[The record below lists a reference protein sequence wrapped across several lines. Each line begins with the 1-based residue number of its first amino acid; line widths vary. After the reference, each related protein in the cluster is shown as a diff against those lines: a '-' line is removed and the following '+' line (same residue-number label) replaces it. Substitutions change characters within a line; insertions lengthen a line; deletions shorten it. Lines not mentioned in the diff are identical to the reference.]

1 MSIYDSFNSQNIASD
16 RLDNNGIG
24 QQGLHDETVDEHIDR
39 EAAERNGAANQNE
52 NDIKKIL
59 SKEDI
64 QNAQDAN
71 SPQAITARYP
81 EDLETIG
88 PLFQYQPKF
97 DIKTG
102 VQEFKLVDG
111 LKQPVYETDLE
122 GNPVVKSSAKW
133 DNKVQYDIKR
143 GLETYDAYSEQM
155 ENREIV
161 NEKTIQTDSALIKL
175 AHIILDES
183 IQSKTEDT
191 IIVQYRH
198 FGVVRHFDGENF
210 VNQRILYKSSVDPL
224 ITILKSMAGLKVLL
238 ANARSEQTNGQIV
251 YKNVNFRVAADSNQ
265 YGMFMVLR
273 QQAVSFRSLDQLELP
288 NNVKQVVRDAIA
300 GKDGLMIVGGPPG
313 SGKTTLMTTGLVEYQ
328 RLTHGAK
335 NILSLEQPIE
345 TPTPGIIQ
353 KDIDKDYGV
362 TWDGAISAAL
372 REKPQILR
380 VGETS
385 TRESAQAIVRAAN
398 AGIVA
403 LTTLHIKSVIET
415 FETLKSLGV
424 EENDIQNSLRLVVYL
439 NRVPKL
445 CPHCRKVDSIIL
457 HDDIN
462 QWVRRHLND
471 SRSGAISQIAFRNP
485 EGCEYCRAHQS
496 NPNLY
501 GTVGKV
507 GIYEY
512 LKVNMAMLRIYR
524 KYSKYDVYVLKDKLL
539 HPETIDWD
547 VEDSSLSKEQ
557 LRQKQQDFASG
568 LEYYSIEKDILSKL
582 RNFDIDFDTAKYLLN
597 A

>member
-1 MSIYDSFNSQNIASD
+1 MGVYDSIPNNNNEPLKD
-16 RLDNNGIG
+16 NGIG
-24 QQGLHDETVDEHIDR
+24 QQGMHDETVDEHI
-39 EAAERNGAANQNE
+39 ERIAKEKSGVTENE
-52 NDIKKIL
+52 NHPKHIL
-59 SKEDI
+59 SKQEI
-64 QNAQDAN
+64 EEAKEAN
-71 SPQAITARYP
+71 SPQAITNRYP
-81 EDLETIG
+81 QELETIG
-88 PLFQYQPKF
+88 PLFQYQPSF
-97 DIKTG
+97 DLKTG
-102 VQEFKLVDG
+102 LQKFETVDG
-111 LKQPVYETDLE
+111 LKKPVYEKDFQ
-122 GNPVVKSSAKW
+122 GNPIVKNSAKW
-133 DNKVQYDIKR
+133 DSKIQYDVKR
-143 GLETYDAYSEQM
+143 GLEVYDAYAEQM

-161 NEKTIQTDSALIKL
+161 NEKTIKTDSALIKL
-175 AHIILDES
+175 AHIILDEA
-183 IQSKTEDT
+183 IETKTEDT

-224 ITILKSMAGLKVLL
+224 ITILKAMAGLKILL
-238 ANARSEQTNGQIV
+238 ANSRSEQTNGQIV
-251 YKNVNFRVAADSNQ
+251 YKNVNFRVASDSNQ

-273 QQAVSFRSLDQLELP
+273 QQAVSFDSLDQLQLP

-328 RLTHGAK
+328 RKTHGAK

-353 KDIDKDYGV
+353 KDIDPDYGV

-424 EENDIQNSLRLVVYL
+424 EENDIKNSLRLIVYL

-445 CPHCRKVDSIIL
+445 CPHCRKVDSIVL

-462 QWVRRHLND
+462 QWVKRHLND
-471 SRSGAISQIAFRNP
+471 SRSGAISEIAFRNP

-496 NPNLY
+496 NPALY

-512 LKVNMAMLRIYR
+512 LKVNRPMLRIYR
-524 KYSKYDVYVLKDKLL
+524 KYSKYDMYVLKDKLI

-547 VEDSSLSKEQ
+547 VTDSTLSKQQ
-557 LRQKQQDFASG
+557 LEQKQQDFSAG
-568 LEYYSIEKDILSKL
+568 LEYYSIERDILAKL
-582 RNFDIDFDTAKYLLN
+582 QDFDIDFETAKYLLN